1 MGEAYLSA
9 TGCQRKAEECLSI
22 ADEMIEPRHKA
33 AMFRLAEWWMRLAQ
47 RDRMVGH
54 IPDAIS
60 PEADELNGSA

>member
-1 MGEAYLSA
+1 MGEAYFSA
-9 TGCQRKAEECLSI
+9 TGCRRKAEECLAI
-22 ADEMIEPRHKA
+22 PDEMIDLEHKA
-33 AMFRLAEWWMRLAQ
+33 SMFRLAEWWMRLAQ